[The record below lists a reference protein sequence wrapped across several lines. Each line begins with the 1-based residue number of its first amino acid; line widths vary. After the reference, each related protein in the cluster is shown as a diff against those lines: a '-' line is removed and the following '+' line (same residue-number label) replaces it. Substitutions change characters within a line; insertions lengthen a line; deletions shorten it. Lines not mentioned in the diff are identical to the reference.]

1 MCLLTAVDKK
11 STFLVHIFLLI
22 QVKGS
27 NQESG
32 AALRDEGH
40 QRLTH
45 GTLAVG
51 VQEGSRSQAQQTT

>member
-1 MCLLTAVDKK
+1 M
-11 STFLVHIFLLI
+11 FLLI
-22 QVKGS
+22 QVKGP
-27 NQESG
+27 NYEFG

-51 VQEGSRSQAQQTT
+51 VQEGSRSEAQQTT